1 MSGIHNAVS
10 NGVTKASTFIHV
22 RPVSSYN
29 DNSWP
34 SLRIHPLIPRT
45 GHRLNMRQLHRRRR
59 HGGTQFLAVVV
70 IVRRVLLLCSALSH
84 DLEVLVK
91 AAFVDRFRSACI

>member
-34 SLRIHPLIPRT
+34 SLRIHPLVSRSS
-45 GHRLNMRQLHRRRR
+45 HRLNMRQLHR
-59 HGGTQFLAVVV
+59 
-70 IVRRVLLLCSALSH
+70 
-84 DLEVLVK
+84 
-91 AAFVDRFRSACI
+91 